1 MKTEIKVINGIVMKG
16 CEFKNCEFVAGSEMK
31 PARMNKK
38 LKKEVIK
45 TIVNNAYQCNKY
57 CPDDS
62 CVYNRGSNEPDG
74 ICNAG
79 TFANGV
85 EATLRHLASI
95 PWDEAMRII
104 TDTAKEDKR

>member
-45 TIVNNAYQCNKY
+45 TIVNNAYQCDKY
-57 CPDDS
+57 CPYES
-62 CVYNRGSNEPDG
+62 CVYNRGSDKPDG

-79 TFANGV
+79 AFANGV

-104 TDTAKEDKR
+104 VDTAKEDKR